1 LASLFALYDCLI
13 HSLIAVEKVLIII
26 IIFSL
31 FHTHYPSIRY
41 GMDGEAET
49 PVLISNAE
57 VMELLQENL
66 ASRATKQSGSGSGG
80 SGSSYRNK
88 RSNLYHHRDWIE
100 KHVYE
105 YLQPTPCG
113 QIEKS
118 RRPEFQN
125 ALRSNKKQAA
135 TTTSAITTGFDLT
148 EAESLQIL
156 NFMPTEP
163 VEIHLMIEELHARM
177 TEKQQ
182 DGLLEFIASYRIKED
197 DGTADAAAAAA
208 ENGTKPPA
216 VVVKKEEEHADI

>member
-1 LASLFALYDCLI
+1 MEGDS
-13 HSLIAVEKVLIII
+13 
-26 IIFSL
+26 
-31 FHTHYPSIRY
+31 
-41 GMDGEAET
+41 ET

-66 ASRATKQSGSGSGG
+66 ASRETKH
-80 SGSSYRNK
+80 SSSSSIRNK

-100 KHVYE
+100 KHVCE
-105 YLQPTPCG
+105 YLQSTPCG

-118 RRPEFQN
+118 RRQEFQS
-125 ALRSNKKQAA
+125 ALRSNKKQAT
-135 TTTSAITTGFDLT
+135 TTTSAATTGFDLT

-182 DGLLEFIASYRIKED
+182 EGLLEFIASYKIKD
-197 DGTADAAAAAA
+197 DAPETNTNGTAAV
-208 ENGTKPPA
+208 NGSKTA
-216 VVVKKEEEHADI
+216 SVAVKKEEEHADI

>member
-1 LASLFALYDCLI
+1 
-13 HSLIAVEKVLIII
+13 
-26 IIFSL
+26 
-31 FHTHYPSIRY
+31 
-41 GMDGEAET
+41 MDGEAET

-66 ASRATKQSGSGSGG
+66 ASRATKQSGSGSSSGG
-80 SGSSYRNK
+80 SSSSYRNK

-197 DGTADAAAAAA
+197 DGTAAAAAPAPA
-208 ENGTKPPA
+208 ENGAKIPA

>member
-1 LASLFALYDCLI
+1 MEGDS
-13 HSLIAVEKVLIII
+13 
-26 IIFSL
+26 
-31 FHTHYPSIRY
+31 
-41 GMDGEAET
+41 ET

-66 ASRATKQSGSGSGG
+66 ASRETKQSSSG
-80 SGSSYRNK
+80 SYRNK

-105 YLQPTPCG
+105 YLQQTPCG
-113 QIEKS
+113 QIEMS
-118 RRPEFQN
+118 RRLEFQN
-125 ALRSNKKQAA
+125 TLRSNKKQA
-135 TTTSAITTGFDLT
+135 TTTSATTTGFDLT

-182 DGLLEFIASYRIKED
+182 EGLLEFIASYKIKDD
-197 DGTADAAAAAA
+197 DGTPAAA
-208 ENGTKPPA
+208 ENGTHTPA
-216 VVVKKEEEHADI
+216 VAVKKEEEHADI

>member
-1 LASLFALYDCLI
+1 
-13 HSLIAVEKVLIII
+13 
-26 IIFSL
+26 
-31 FHTHYPSIRY
+31 
-41 GMDGEAET
+41 MDGDAET

-66 ASRATKQSGSGSGG
+66 ASREKQQSSSG
-80 SGSSYRNK
+80 SYRNK

-118 RRPEFQN
+118 RRQEFQN
-125 ALRSNKKQAA
+125 ALRSNKKQA
-135 TTTSAITTGFDLT
+135 TTTSATTTGFDLT

-182 DGLLEFIASYRIKED
+182 EGLLEFIASYKIKED
-197 DGTADAAAAAA
+197 DGVAAAAA
-208 ENGTKPPA
+208 ENGTKTPA
-216 VVVKKEEEHADI
+216 VAVKKEEEHADI

>member
-1 LASLFALYDCLI
+1 MGAKPGD
-13 HSLIAVEKVLIII
+13 H
-26 IIFSL
+26 
-31 FHTHYPSIRY
+31 
-41 GMDGEAET
+41 D
-49 PVLISNAE
+49 
-57 VMELLQENL
+57 
-66 ASRATKQSGSGSGG
+66 KQSSSGG
-80 SGSSYRNK
+80 SYRNK

-118 RRPEFQN
+118 RRQEFQN
-125 ALRSNKKQAA
+125 ALRSNKKQATTASA
-135 TTTSAITTGFDLT
+135 TTTGFDLT

-182 DGLLEFIASYRIKED
+182 EGLLEFIASYKIKED
-197 DGTADAAAAAA
+197 DETAAAA
-208 ENGTKPPA
+208 ENGTKTPA
-216 VVVKKEEEHADI
+216 VAVKKEEEHADI

>member
-1 LASLFALYDCLI
+1 
-13 HSLIAVEKVLIII
+13 
-26 IIFSL
+26 
-31 FHTHYPSIRY
+31 
-41 GMDGEAET
+41 MDGEADT

-66 ASRATKQSGSGSGG
+66 ASRERKESSSGG
-80 SGSSYRNK
+80 SYRNK

-118 RRPEFQN
+118 RRQEFQN
-125 ALRSNKKQAA
+125 ALRSNKKQA
-135 TTTSAITTGFDLT
+135 TTSSATTTGFDLT

-177 TEKQQ
+177 TENQQ
-182 DGLLEFIASYRIKED
+182 EGLLEFIASYRIKED
-197 DGTADAAAAAA
+197 DGTAAAA
-208 ENGTKPPA
+208 ENGTNIPA
-216 VVVKKEEEHADI
+216 VAVKKEEEHANI

>member
-1 LASLFALYDCLI
+1 
-13 HSLIAVEKVLIII
+13 
-26 IIFSL
+26 
-31 FHTHYPSIRY
+31 
-41 GMDGEAET
+41 MDGQEET

-66 ASRATKQSGSGSGG
+66 AAREKEQSSNSG
-80 SGSSYRNK
+80 SYRNK
-88 RSNLYHHRDWIE
+88 RSNLYTHRDWIE
-100 KHVYE
+100 QNVYE

-118 RRPEFQN
+118 RRNEFQN
-125 ALRSNKKQAA
+125 ALRSNKKQATA
-135 TTTSAITTGFDLT
+135 TSATTTGFDLT

-182 DGLLEFIASYRIKED
+182 EGLLEFIASYKIKED
-197 DGTADAAAAAA
+197 DETAASAATVA
-208 ENGTKPPA
+208 ENGTTKPPA
-216 VVVKKEEEHADI
+216 VAVKEEHADI